1 MLLATGKAQRFP
13 IHAAIAAASPAE
25 TEADLAASPHGGTV
39 MDVGARRY
47 RSAAT
52 PRTNSL
58 RRRCNSPSMAAAV
71 VCRNHDMLLRSHAGA
86 VAAVKGALP
95 CPNGTRLRAK
105 PRGLKPT
112 GVFTHAPERKKH
124 WALRSARCGHA
135 VQEIGEHGD
144 DELLKKVD
152 TGIIQAASVNRRL
165 HQLLTWA

>member
-1 MLLATGKAQRFP
+1 MITEQLGPRVATTSPKPTRRRLRPKRRYEIGSLIIEPATRSGIREPARITIQENMLLATGKAQRFP

-25 TEADLAASPHGGTV
+25 TEADLADSPHGGTV
-39 MDVGARRY
+39 MDVGARWY

-71 VCRNHDMLLRSHAGA
+71 VCRNHDMRLRSHAGA

-95 CPNGTRLRAK
+95 CPSGTRLRAK

-112 GVFTHAPERKKH
+112 GVFT
-124 WALRSARCGHA
+124 
-135 VQEIGEHGD
+135 
-144 DELLKKVD
+144 
-152 TGIIQAASVNRRL
+152 
-165 HQLLTWA
+165 

>member
-71 VCRNHDMLLRSHAGA
+71 VCRNHDMCEVTPVRSQLLREPSHA
-86 VAAVKGALP
+86 
-95 CPNGTRLRAK
+95 RM
-105 PRGLKPT
+105 
-112 GVFTHAPERKKH
+112 
-124 WALRSARCGHA
+124 ARDCA
-135 VQEIGEHGD
+135 R
-144 DELLKKVD
+144 
-152 TGIIQAASVNRRL
+152 NREG
-165 HQLLTWA
+165 

>member
-71 VCRNHDMLLRSHAGA
+71 VCRNHDMRLRSHAGA
-86 VAAVKGALP
+86 VAA
-95 CPNGTRLRAK
+95 
-105 PRGLKPT
+105 
-112 GVFTHAPERKKH
+112 
-124 WALRSARCGHA
+124 
-135 VQEIGEHGD
+135 I
-144 DELLKKVD
+144 
-152 TGIIQAASVNRRL
+152 
-165 HQLLTWA
+165 